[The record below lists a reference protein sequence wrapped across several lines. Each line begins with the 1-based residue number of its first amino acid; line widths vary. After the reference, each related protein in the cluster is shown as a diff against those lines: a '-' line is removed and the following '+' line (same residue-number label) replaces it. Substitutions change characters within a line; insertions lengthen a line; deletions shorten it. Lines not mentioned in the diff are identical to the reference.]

1 MRLKYPLQ
9 IYYLTWREERLN
21 YQKIYDMEYYQKN
34 KEYIKKRNNYKHYI
48 KKELKAFSKILI

>member
-34 KEYIKKRNNYKHYI
+34 KERIKQRENYKHYI
-48 KKELKAFSKILI
+48 KRELKEFNKILI